1 MRKTIY
7 RLLLGALWLTACGR
21 PAVTTRPE
29 TVGSGGV
36 TPTSVQTLAP
46 TSAAPTETRLR
57 EIKADFVATDP
68 GTVQLAA
75 GKPQLVE
82 FFAVW

>member
-7 RLLLGALWLTACGR
+7 RLLLGALWLTACGSPTTSA
-21 PAVTTRPE
+21 PAATERVE
-29 TVGSGGV
+29 AVSGSSA
-36 TPTSVQTLAP
+36 PTLAP
-46 TSAAPTETRLR
+46 TLALPTETAVH
-57 EIKADFVATDP
+57 EVKTDFVATDP